1 MVGVVDVVV
10 GSSGGIDSGSIRIR
24 SRRSSVKGDQRGK
37 GRTRQ
42 RDDSWPSGG
51 NRWDNWGSNKHEIE
65 YNDIRA
71 LREAVFMLQ
80 RLALRHE
87 DFLAALR
94 PELNFVMFARTDVPA
109 TVVPSIFNAQKARR
123 EDKASKPE
131 TIDHPMRSCLLSCMF
146 RELSARIEA
155 LMKDPTQQERLV
167 RLGWLGATPI
177 KWHYL
182 KWDASSSRL
191 KPDASREPVSFEQ
204 AAAVIA
210 SLTTLASTT
219 QVFTRFH
226 PTRPIEAEMKG
237 KNLVFQLQIA
247 LLGQQAQQVREHLD
261 LLSGLAVTQLFA
273 AAFRRERGGRS

>member
-109 TVVPSIFNAQKARR
+109 TVVPSIFNA
-123 EDKASKPE
+123 
-131 TIDHPMRSCLLSCMF
+131 
-146 RELSARIEA
+146 
-155 LMKDPTQQERLV
+155 
-167 RLGWLGATPI
+167 
-177 KWHYL
+177 
-182 KWDASSSRL
+182 
-191 KPDASREPVSFEQ
+191 
-204 AAAVIA
+204 
-210 SLTTLASTT
+210 
-219 QVFTRFH
+219 
-226 PTRPIEAEMKG
+226 
-237 KNLVFQLQIA
+237 
-247 LLGQQAQQVREHLD
+247 
-261 LLSGLAVTQLFA
+261 
-273 AAFRRERGGRS
+273 